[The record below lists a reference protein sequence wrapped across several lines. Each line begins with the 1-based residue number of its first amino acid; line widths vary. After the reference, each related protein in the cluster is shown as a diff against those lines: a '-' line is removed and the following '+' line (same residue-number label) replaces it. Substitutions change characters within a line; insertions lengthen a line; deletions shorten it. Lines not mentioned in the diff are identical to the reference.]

1 MTTEGP
7 LSEISGPYFDLVC
20 AASSRRDSGTA
31 CLCAETA
38 HSTSV
43 VQKQRGVFMTKLLLA
58 IGMSLAL
65 SGAALAQQNS
75 TKEQIVGAWSL
86 VSVISETE
94 DGKWGEPFG
103 TAPKGVM
110 IFSSAG
116 HFSLF
121 QSRAEIPKIA
131 ANDRAKATPEEAQ
144 AIVASTIAYYGTYS
158 IDEASKAMSVK
169 LEASTFAN
177 VAAIP
182 NQKRIITALTADE
195 LKFSNPRTPSGM
207 TLLTVWKRAAAP

>member
-1 MTTEGP
+1 VITEGP

-20 AASSRRDSGTA
+20 AASSRRDAGTA

-94 DGKWGEPFG
+94 DGKRGEPFG
-103 TAPKGVM
+103 AAPKGVM

-131 ANDRAKATPEEAQ
+131 ANDRAISDDLRAVLSEPATKQRFED
-144 AIVASTIAYYGTYS
+144 IASYINPMSGAELLAYYPDRAGFV
-158 IDEASKAMSVK
+158 EAGD
-169 LEASTFAN
+169 
-177 VAAIP
+177 
-182 NQKRIITALTADE
+182 RADQHVQG
-195 LKFSNPRTPSGM
+195 RAQVTP
-207 TLLTVWKRAAAP
+207 

>member
-1 MTTEGP
+1 M
-7 LSEISGPYFDLVC
+7 
-20 AASSRRDSGTA
+20 RRNSAQYLG
-31 CLCAETA
+31 
-38 HSTSV
+38 SP
-43 VQKQRGVFMTKLLLA
+43 KQRGVFMTKLLLA

-75 TKEQIVGAWSL
+75 TKKQIVGAWSL

-94 DGKWGEPFG
+94 DGKRGEPFG

-131 ANDRAKATPEEAQ
+131 ANDRAISDDLRAVLSEPATKQRFEDIASYINPMSGAELLAYIRTEQ
-144 AIVASTIAYYGTYS
+144 ALWKPVIEQI
-158 IDEASKAMSVK
+158 
-169 LEASTFAN
+169 STF
-177 VAAIP
+177 
-182 NQKRIITALTADE
+182 K
-195 LKFSNPRTPSGM
+195 
-207 TLLTVWKRAAAP
+207 AAPK

>member
-1 MTTEGP
+1 MLQRNEWQKRANSRHRRCLDRTARPNKRQNTRFEMGR
-7 LSEISGPYFDLVC
+7 LRNSLLMRRNSGQYLGGQKG
-20 AASSRRDSGTA
+20 S
-31 CLCAETA
+31 AEE
-38 HSTSV
+38 
-43 VQKQRGVFMTKLLLA
+43 FMTKLLLA

-65 SGAALAQQNS
+65 LGAAFAQQNS

-86 VSVISETE
+86 VSVISETG
-94 DGKWGEPFG
+94 DGKRGEPFG

-110 IFSSAG
+110 IFSSDG

-144 AIVASTIAYYGTYS
+144 AIVASAIAYYGTYS
-158 IDEASKAMSVK
+158 IDEASKVMSVE

-182 NQKRIITALTADE
+182 NQKRTIT
-195 LKFSNPRTPSGM
+195 G
-207 TLLTVWKRAAAP
+207 

>member
-7 LSEISGPYFDLVC
+7 LSKISGPYFDLVC
-20 AASSRRDSGTA
+20 AGSSRRDTGTA

-38 HSTSV
+38 HSTLV
-43 VQKQRGVFMTKLLLA
+43 VQKQRGVFMTKLLLP

-94 DGKWGEPFG
+94 DGKRGEPFG
-103 TAPKGVM
+103 SAPKGVM

-121 QSRAEIPKIA
+121 QSRADRKSQPMIARRQPPKKLRRSSHLPSPTTVR
-131 ANDRAKATPEEAQ
+131 NR
-144 AIVASTIAYYGTYS
+144 STRPA
-158 IDEASKAMSVK
+158 
-169 LEASTFAN
+169 
-177 VAAIP
+177 
-182 NQKRIITALTADE
+182 R
-195 LKFSNPRTPSGM
+195 
-207 TLLTVWKRAAAP
+207 

>member
-1 MTTEGP
+1 
-7 LSEISGPYFDLVC
+7 
-20 AASSRRDSGTA
+20 
-31 CLCAETA
+31 
-38 HSTSV
+38 
-43 VQKQRGVFMTKLLLA
+43 MTKLLLA

-94 DGKWGEPFG
+94 DGKRGEPFG

-131 ANDRAKATPEEAQ
+131 ANDRAISDDLRAVLSEPATKQRFEDIASYINPMSGAELLAYIRTEQ
-144 AIVASTIAYYGTYS
+144 ALWKPVIEQI
-158 IDEASKAMSVK
+158 
-169 LEASTFAN
+169 STF
-177 VAAIP
+177 
-182 NQKRIITALTADE
+182 K
-195 LKFSNPRTPSGM
+195 
-207 TLLTVWKRAAAP
+207 AAPK